1 MTSLPNAQSSL
12 NDWLTHLMAI
22 HPTEIDMGLGR
33 VSAVAKIM
41 GLDSLAGTKVV
52 TVAGTNG
59 KGTTCAMIEAIMRQA
74 GLRVGVYS
82 SPHMLKY
89 NERVRIDGLD
99 ASDEALIEAFCA
111 IDAARGDISLTFFE
125 YATLAGLY
133 LFKQAGLDLVLLE
146 VGLGGRLDATN
157 IIDADI
163 AVITAIDIDHQ
174 EYLGD
179 TRELVGRE
187 KAGIMRAGRPVVIG
201 DPDLPASVVDYAES
215 IGAKMLRVDQEFS
228 YQASETDWCFKAA
241 GPSHLSLSGLP
252 LPSLPLGNAATALA
266 VVQQLMQQDIES
278 AQARLAIATGLKEA
292 KLAGRLE
299 VVSEQPKIILDVAHN
314 PHAASYLAKR
324 LSAYEGRRIFA
335 LCGMLKDKDCRAVLS
350 LLDDQVHA
358 WYLADLNCERSAKA
372 QDLLSYLGGDKAAYG
387 FTSVAQAY
395 LALKPEIGQS
405 DVVIVFGSFYTVAE
419 FKQLDLS

>member
-33 VSAVAKIM
+33 VSAVAKTM
-41 GLDSLAGTKVV
+41 GLDSLAGTKIV

-133 LFKQAGLDLVLLE
+133 LFKLAGLDLVLLE

-241 GPSHLSLSGLP
+241 EPSHLSLSGLP
-252 LPSLPLGNAATALA
+252 LPSLPLANAATALA
-266 VVQQLMQQDIES
+266 VVQQLMRQQFETE
-278 AQARLAIATGLKEA
+278 QARLAIATGLKEA
-292 KLAGRLE
+292 KLTGRLE

-314 PHAASYLAKR
+314 PHAASYLADR
-324 LSAYEGRRIFA
+324 LRAYEGRRIFA

-372 QDLLSYLGGDKAAYG
+372 QELLSYLGGDKAAYG
-387 FTSVAQAY
+387 FASVAQAY
-395 LALKPEIGQS
+395 QALKPEIGQS

>member
-33 VSAVAKIM
+33 VSAVAKTM

-201 DPDLPASVVDYAES
+201 DPDLPVSVVDYAES

-228 YQASETDWCFKAA
+228 YQVSETDWCFKAA

-252 LPSLPLGNAATALA
+252 LPSLPLANAATALA
-266 VVQQLMQQDIES
+266 VVQQLMRQQFETE
-278 AQARLAIATGLKEA
+278 QARIAIATGLKEA

-324 LSAYEGRRIFA
+324 LRAYQGRRIFA

-358 WYLADLNCERSAKA
+358 WYLADLDCERSAKA

-395 LALKPEIGQS
+395 QALKPEIGQS

>member
-1 MTSLPNAQSSL
+1 MTLLPNAQSSL

-33 VSAVAKIM
+33 VSAVAKTM

-201 DPDLPASVVDYAES
+201 DPDLPVSVVDYAGS

-228 YQASETDWCFKAA
+228 YQVSETDWCFKAA

-252 LPSLPLGNAATALA
+252 LPSLPLANAATALA
-266 VVQQLMQQDIES
+266 VVQQLMRQQFETE
-278 AQARLAIATGLKEA
+278 QARIAIATGLKEA

-324 LSAYEGRRIFA
+324 LRAYQGRRIFA

-358 WYLADLNCERSAKA
+358 WYLADLDCERSAKA
-372 QDLLSYLGGDKAAYG
+372 QDLLSYLGGDKPAYG